1 MRNYMVKNIMK
12 MKWFKNVCKCIIKEI
27 LQMTRECPNCYAQHS
42 PIWRSGGYCN
52 RCYCYHLIH
61 KEYKDHREIY
71 ARILMQLSRGKDF
84 T

>member
-1 MRNYMVKNIMK
+1 
-12 MKWFKNVCKCIIKEI
+12 
-27 LQMTRECPNCYAQHS
+27 MTRECPNCYAQHS

-52 RCYCYHLIH
+52 RFYCYHLIH